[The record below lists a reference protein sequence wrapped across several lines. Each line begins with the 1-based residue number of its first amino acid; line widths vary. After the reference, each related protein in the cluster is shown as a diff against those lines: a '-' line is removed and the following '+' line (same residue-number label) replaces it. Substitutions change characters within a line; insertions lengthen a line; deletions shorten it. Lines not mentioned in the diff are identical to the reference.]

1 MTEIPIQS
9 YCYSTEHQRLVVRYA
24 DDSFVVVQPCTYED
38 YCKWEASHEVY
49 RFKLSVLNGVEK
61 EAA

>member
-9 YCYSTEHQRLVVRYA
+9 YCYSKTHQTL
-24 DDSFVVVQPCTYED
+24 FVVYQNGSTMLMQPCTFEE
-38 YCKWEASHEVY
+38 YCNWEASYEVY